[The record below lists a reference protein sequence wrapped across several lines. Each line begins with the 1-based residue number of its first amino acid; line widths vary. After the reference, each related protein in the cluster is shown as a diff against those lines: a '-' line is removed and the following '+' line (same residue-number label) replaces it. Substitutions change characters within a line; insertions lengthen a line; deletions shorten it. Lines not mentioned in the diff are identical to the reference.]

1 MRASSLPLLTKCT
14 GSLVLSCTSERSKNA
29 DDAADW
35 GTMVHHWVQTGEILG
50 RDKRS
55 EKALARAIE
64 LSGIDRLSFWPVGG
78 THEGGLALRVDG
90 VAREANRDD
99 TPRDGWITGHF
110 DYQWWLWG
118 GELWVDD
125 LKTGKFYANPEPGQM
140 GHVAGLASG
149 ENRFPPRADSE
160 QQRFYGLTL
169 SRLLGYRGPVHTSV
183 THWPRL
189 PLTHRHAPPTRTW
202 HHYSRDELSYY
213 YGELESMYSTHKQN
227 ERALVGDG
235 ELTLNSGTWCR
246 FCPARN
252 NCLMRE
258 EA

>member
-14 GSLVLSCTSERSKNA
+14 GSLVLPCDYEKSDNA
-29 DDAADW
+29 QTAADW
-35 GTMVHHWVQTGEILG
+35 GTMVHHWVQTGEVKG
-50 RDKRS
+50 NDKRS
-55 EKALARAIE
+55 ENALRKAIE
-64 LSGIDRLSFWPVGG
+64 LSGVERLSLWPDGG
-78 THEGGLALRVDG
+78 HHEGGLSLRVG
-90 VAREANRDD
+90 GTAREASRDA

-125 LKTGKFYANPEPGQM
+125 LKTGKFYANPEPGQI
-140 GHVAGLASG
+140 GHAPELEVGA
-149 ENRFPPRADSE
+149 NRFPPRATSE

-202 HHYSRDELSYY
+202 HKYSRDELSYFY
-213 YGELESMYSTHKQN
+213 RELESMYQSYKRNQKMDADLELN
-227 ERALVGDG
+227 PG
-235 ELTLNSGTWCR
+235 EWCK
-246 FCPARN
+246 FCPARS
-252 NCLMRE
+252 NCLM
-258 EA
+258 A